1 MLCYNR
7 KDISE
12 GIDPVKSNYS
22 KECMVFHYWSFNRVF
37 QFQDSVCNSCHNLMI
52 LCLNVSNIAII
63 TVKVVDYHYI
73 TRDMSKSEAFQFDK
87 FNWKI
92 W

>member
-1 MLCYNR
+1 MLYYNR

-12 GIDPVKSNYS
+12 GTDPVKSNYS
-22 KECMVFHYWSFNRVF
+22 KECMVFHYWSFNHGF

-87 FNWKI
+87 FN
-92 W
+92 

>member
-22 KECMVFHYWSFNRVF
+22 KECMVFHYWSFNHGS
-37 QFQDSVCNSCHNLMI
+37 QFQDSVCNGCHNLMI
-52 LCLNVSNIAII
+52 LFLMLA
-63 TVKVVDYHYI
+63 TLL
-73 TRDMSKSEAFQFDK
+73 
-87 FNWKI
+87 
-92 W
+92 